1 MKMSSSYGEKQLQ
14 VIKNLGHDKY
24 SIHVGAY
31 GTGKTFSIEVALGLL
46 CLNLYKRN
54 IKGLD
59 IVLLGKTQQT
69 VKKNQCNVLSQCF
82 GSDFHYDS
90 GRTDGKV
97 KDAVLFGQYIHI
109 IGLNDKS
116 SESKFRGISNL
127 FCIIHDEAVFC
138 TKEQFDAVQSRLRAE
153 YKQEAQEVF
162 DELGIKAPFYIGSTN
177 PDAPTHFLKQLIDEK
192 FFDNVVNWK
201 PEDAKWKG
209 SEEYYE
215 RLYKLYKEGSLEYKR
230 YLQGLWVAAEGS
242 IFSYFIAHHDEFVV
256 DSVEQNEIA
265 FALAGLDYGGN
276 KSGTSLV
283 ITGFYRDKKKGIV
296 VLQSNKL
303 LRNKGEIDPEVMY
316 EWILNELSVFNSKF
330 NIPLQKIY
338 CDNAEQYL
346 EAGTRT
352 AIRKQ
357 GMKIIVCE
365 ALKLPIMD
373 RVKFIQR
380 MMALG
385 MFSVLSQCK
394 TVISSL
400 DGLVYDEKS
409 LADKVLD
416 NGTTDNDTWDGLS
429 YSVESQI
436 NIYNF
441 I

>member
-1 MKMSSSYGEKQLQ
+1 M
-14 VIKNLGHDKY
+14 
-24 SIHVGAY
+24 
-31 GTGKTFSIEVALGLL
+31 
-46 CLNLYKRN
+46 
-54 IKGLD
+54 
-59 IVLLGKTQQT
+59 
-69 VKKNQCNVLSQCF
+69 
-82 GSDFHYDS
+82 
-90 GRTDGKV
+90 
-97 KDAVLFGQYIHI
+97 
-109 IGLNDKS
+109 
-116 SESKFRGISNL
+116 
-127 FCIIHDEAVFC
+127 
-138 TKEQFDAVQSRLRAE
+138 
-153 YKQEAQEVF
+153 
-162 DELGIKAPFYIGSTN
+162 
-177 PDAPTHFLKQLIDEK
+177 
-192 FFDNVVNWK
+192 
-201 PEDAKWKG
+201 
-209 SEEYYE
+209 
-215 RLYKLYKEGSLEYKR
+215 
-230 YLQGLWVAAEGS
+230 WVAAEGS

-357 GMKIIVCE
+357 GMKIVVCD
-365 ALKLPIMD
+365 ALKMPILD

-380 MMALG
+380 IMALG